1 MKATGRKFHK
11 GQKKL
16 GYQFAVIPRDVIDSL
31 AFADLNGEAIRTL
44 LIAARQWNGQNNGHI
59 QLTFTYC
66 SKHGIGSQHTLKNA
80 IASLIAHGFIYR
92 TRSRGIQNGRNTWA
106 RYALTWESISKDR
119 AGLFLDGFRANAWAE
134 WAAPTTVLSG
144 GKKCRIH
151 SAKSAVSP
159 IRNGAETALNPT
171 AQNADYEYLAI
182 CNPKK
187 LIQYHP
193 VSPHLRAMLTKLNYR
208 SHKRPRRNHARQV
221 FSIDY

>member
-1 MKATGRKFHK
+1 MRAARRKVHT

-16 GYQFAVIPRDVIDSL
+16 GYQFAAIPRDVIDSP

-92 TRSRGIQNGRNTWA
+92 TRSRGTQNGRNTWA

-119 AGLFLDGFRANAWAE
+119 AGLFLDGFRSNAWTD
-134 WAAPTTVLSG
+134 WAAPITVLSG
-144 GKKCRIH
+144 GEKCRIP
-151 SAKSAVSP
+151 SAQSAVSP
-159 IRNGAETALNPT
+159 IKNVAETASNPA
-171 AQNADYEYLAI
+171 AQNAGYEYLAI
-182 CNPKK
+182 YNPRKH
-187 LIQYHP
+187 IQYRP
-193 VSPHLRAMLTKLNYR
+193 VSPHLRAKLTQLNYR
-208 SHKRPRRNHARQV
+208 SSKRLGRNHAQ
-221 FSIDY
+221 